1 LLSKIV
7 DPDLV
12 EFEISIHVSSTEP
25 GDDVRREPSSSRCIA
40 STGKM
45 AAAAAAAAAI
55 LEIGDHNSVAQ
66 LVDGEGA
73 QLVIRVH

>member
-1 LLSKIV
+1 
-7 DPDLV
+7 
-12 EFEISIHVSSTEP
+12 
-25 GDDVRREPSSSRCIA
+25 
-40 STGKM
+40 M